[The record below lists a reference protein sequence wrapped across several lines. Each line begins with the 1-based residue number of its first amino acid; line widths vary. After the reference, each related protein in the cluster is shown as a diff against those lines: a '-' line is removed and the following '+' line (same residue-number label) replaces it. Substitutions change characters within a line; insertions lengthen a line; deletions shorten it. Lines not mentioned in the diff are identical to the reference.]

1 MDRGGGGPKE
11 MWLDTMA
18 PEAPPGHQVLRPGL
32 ADQGS

>member
-1 MDRGGGGPKE
+1 MGWGGGGPKG
-11 MWLDTMA
+11 MRLDTMA